1 MEAKPTSVKDKIK
14 VATAK
19 LLNEKS
25 YIDITVTDIANAANV
40 ARVSFYRNYNSVAE
54 VFDDIVDDI
63 FNEMVSKILPVL
75 KCNDDEKWREL
86 LYTMF
91 YRFPK
96 HHSVGNIKPPENIN
110 AIFSNLFEKSLS
122 IQNSSDLKTI
132 SDKYMPFGKIGLIVN
147 IIKQWMLE
155 GKKEPAEE
163 MVEFIMTFITK
174 F

>member
-1 MEAKPTSVKDKIK
+1 MKMKAISVKDKIK

-75 KCNDDEKWREL
+75 KCNDDEEWRSF

-91 YRFPK
+91 YRFPL
-96 HHSVGNIKPPENIN
+96 HHSFGNIKTPENIN

-155 GKKEPAEE
+155 GKKESAEE
-163 MVEFIMTFITK
+163 MVDFIMTFITK

>member
-1 MEAKPTSVKDKIK
+1 MKIKEITVKDKIK

-19 LLNEKS
+19 LLNKKS
-25 YIDITVTDIANAANV
+25 YNDITVTDVANAANV

-75 KCNDDEKWREL
+75 KCNDDEEWRSF

-91 YRFPK
+91 HRFPQ
-96 HHSVGNIKPPENIN
+96 HHSFRNIKTPENIN

-163 MVEFIMTFITK
+163 MIDFIMTFITK